1 MHQLDLEFFSTC
13 SPLQS
18 SLLKAAINLPVVD
31 SHTHFLQE
39 GKYKFADT
47 PDAFMLLSQYVK
59 HDLISAGMSDI
70 ELQQLFSSNFTPEE
84 KFELFKKYEWRISQ
98 TAYYR
103 SFCITLRRFFGED
116 RLTADNVRRVSN
128 KVSSFM
134 SQTRYEDFFRKNL
147 NYSFCMNEYIYEP
160 NFYSAFYPRIL
171 RIPNYIGS
179 YDTFRAS
186 YEQKH
191 SINSLKELDDE
202 ICRRVESGLC
212 RGIVGLKTFAV
223 PEGDAS
229 RDEAER
235 TLRLLLG
242 NHELSIPE
250 YDNPLSRYISRR
262 TVELAHEGGLV
273 TAVHTGYWDDFR
285 QLHPAHMLPLI
296 DAYPDVRFDL
306 YHLGYP
312 YVRESILLAKTR
324 PNVCINLCWTYL
336 ISQRVAREA
345 IAEILETVPLN
356 KVIAFG
362 SDTVVAPEAFGH
374 LVMCLESLS
383 CALADRVSASFLTE
397 DSAAEIA
404 GRWLS
409 GNAIDWYG
417 LEPA

>member
-1 MHQLDLEFFSTC
+1 MHQLDLEFFSIG

-18 SLLKAAINLPVVD
+18 SLLKAAISLPVVD
-31 SHTHFLQE
+31 SHTHFLRE
-39 GKYKFADT
+39 GEYKFADV

-59 HDLISAGMSDI
+59 HDLISAGMSAM
-70 ELQQLFSSNFTPEE
+70 ELQQLFSSRFTPEE
-84 KFELFKKYEWRISQ
+84 KLELFKKYEWRISQ

-134 SQTRYEDFFRKNL
+134 SQTQYEDFFRKNL

-160 NFYSAFYPRIL
+160 NFSSAFYPRVL

-179 YDTFRAS
+179 YDTLMSS
-186 YEQKH
+186 YEQEH
-191 SINSLKELDDE
+191 SISNLKELDDE

-242 NHELSIPE
+242 DHGLSIPE

-262 TVELAHEGGLV
+262 TVELAHESGLV

-324 PNVCINLCWTYL
+324 PNVCLNLCWTYL
-336 ISQRVAREA
+336 ISQRMAREA
-345 IAEILETVPLN
+345 ISEILETVPLN

-383 CALADRVSASFLTE
+383 WALADRISAGLLTE

-409 GNAIDWYG
+409 GNAIEWYG
-417 LEPA
+417 LKPM